1 MTDPT
6 PPPPGAPPLA
16 SVSFDLDNRWS
27 YEMIH
32 GEPGWDRYPTYLD
45 RLVPRLLEVLE
56 ATGLRVTCFVVGR
69 DAAEPAHHDVL
80 GAIAAAGH
88 EIGNHSF
95 SHRPWLHRLSAA
107 EIADEVTRAEDAIG
121 AATGVRPRGF
131 RGPGY
136 SLSATALRVLRD
148 RGYAY
153 DASMLPAVTGPL
165 ARAWYFRT
173 ARLSPAQRAERHRL
187 YGRVRDGFTPLRP
200 YRWDLGDDGPT
211 LLEMP
216 VTTFPGLRVPMHP
229 SYLLALAGRSPGAAT
244 AYFAAALGACR
255 VAGVEPSLLLHPL
268 DLLGGD
274 DLTDEER
281 SRLAFFPGTG
291 LPGARKRALVREVLD
306 RLRRRFRVVPLG
318 EHAAVADRRLLRRRP
333 APAPEPAGGVGG
345 GDVPSAGDGR
355 GARCA
360 PEAAGHEV
368 GSA

>member
-1 MTDPT
+1 MTVPS
-6 PPPPGAPPLA
+6 PPLPGAPPPA
-16 SVSFDLDNRWS
+16 SLSVDLDNRWS

-32 GEPGWDRYPTYLD
+32 GEPGWDRYASYLD

-69 DAAEPAHHDVL
+69 DAAEGSHHDVL
-80 GAIAAAGH
+80 GAIARAGH

-95 SHRPWLHRLSAA
+95 SHRPWLHRMSDTQ
-107 EIADEVTRAEDAIG
+107 IADEVTRAEDAIG
-121 AATGVRPRGF
+121 AATGVHPRGF

-136 SLSATALRVLRD
+136 SLSATTLRVLRD

-153 DASMLPAVTGPL
+153 DASMLPTVIGPL
-165 ARAWYFRT
+165 ARAWYFRS
-173 ARLSPAQRAERHRL
+173 ARLSAAQRAERHRL

-211 LLEMP
+211 LLEIP
-216 VTTFPGLRVPMHP
+216 VTTFPGIRVPMHV
-229 SYLLALAGRSPGAAT
+229 SYLLALAGRSPRAAT

-281 SRLAFFPGTG
+281 SRLAFFPGTAM
-291 LPGARKRALVREVLD
+291 PGARKRELVRGFLD
-306 RLRRRFRVVPLG
+306 RLRRGWRVVTLG
-318 EHAAVADRRLLRRRP
+318 EHAAVADRRLLHARP
-333 APAPEPAGGVGG
+333 APTDTP
-345 GDVPSAGDGR
+345 GR
-355 GARCA
+355 DPDAQGARTGA
-360 PEAAGHEV
+360 DATATGEVHGAVAGPEA
-368 GSA
+368 